1 MSIDTERRYTGV
13 PVEVRVKGE
22 GEASTIGGYAA
33 VFARLSQNLGGFV
46 EQVAPSAFNKSRGD
60 DWPGVVARYDH
71 ENAFLLGTTAART
84 LRVSIDDTGLLY
96 EVDPPRARADIVE
109 LVQRGDVRKS
119 SFAFRVPPG
128 GDDWAFTDQGYP
140 LRTLNS
146 VQLVDVA
153 PVVSPAYNDT
163 SAAMRSLAAS
173 KDVDVDE
180 VRSLAKENELRKL
193 FVRTDGTG
201 PAPKPTKRVFGPAAV
216 SQLLS
221 RKQDPYS

>member
-1 MSIDTERRYTGV
+1 MSIETERRYTGV
-13 PVEVRVKGE
+13 PVEVRVKADSE
-22 GEASTIGGYAA
+22 SNTIGGYAA
-33 VFARLSQNLGGFV
+33 VFSRLSANLGGFV

-119 SFAFRVPPG
+119 SFAFRVPSG
-128 GDDWAFTDQGYP
+128 GDDWGFTDQGFP
-140 LRTLNS
+140 LRTLES

-153 PVVSPAYNDT
+153 PVVSPAYADT
-163 SAAMRSLAAS
+163 SAALRSLAEC
-173 KDVDVDE
+173 KQIDLEE
-180 VRSLAKENELRKL
+180 VRSLAADNDLRKL
-193 FVRTDGTG
+193 FVRTDGSG
-201 PAPKPTKRVFGPAAV
+201 PAPKKAKRVFGPAAV